1 MFDKKFEK
9 GQKVKIKPKVKTWGG
24 LFGTVEQT
32 GVQLGYP
39 VVSVKPDGFAREII
53 FAPEELE
60 HYQQS

>member
-1 MFDKKFEK
+1 MFEKKFEP

-24 LFGTVEQT
+24 LFGTIKEV

-39 VVSVKPDGFAREII
+39 VVSVTPDGFPKSIV

-60 HYQQS
+60 HYQS